1 MAAAGKSGVNVGDQV
16 KALADGMGVLKQA
29 GVTNA
34 DVKMVA
40 DMISML
46 GNVMAELEYNASGA
60 NAVTQIANALV
71 ALGSI
76 PQNVIDTIN
85 QLTRVDYRAIAQM
98 FAVFNDIGTFDNID
112 NLDDLIDFAKNF
124 TDSNPEALIGFVK
137 LFNDIDEGT
146 VRSMMMSMNALKQLS
161 VLSDEL
167 DIEQAKHIAEIGKY
181 LDISTGT
188 YLSDFINSFK
198 DMSP

>member
-1 MAAAGKSGVNVGDQV
+1 VAAAGKSGVNVGDQV

-46 GNVMAELEYNASGA
+46 GNAMAELEYNASGA

-76 PQNVIDTIN
+76 PQDVIDTIN
-85 QLTRVDYRAIAQM
+85 QLTRVDYRAVAQM

-167 DIEQAKHIAEIGKY
+167 DIDQAKHIAEIGKY

>member
-16 KALADGMGVLKQA
+16 KVLADGMSVLKQA

-46 GNVMAELEYNASGA
+46 GNAMAELEYNASGA

-85 QLTRVDYRAIAQM
+85 QLTRVDYRAVAQM

-112 NLDDLIDFAKNF
+112 NLDDLIDFTKNF

-167 DIEQAKHIAEIGKY
+167 DIDQAKHIAEIGKY

>member
-46 GNVMAELEYNASGA
+46 GNAMAELEYNASGA

-76 PQNVIDTIN
+76 PQDVIDTIN
-85 QLTRVDYRAIAQM
+85 
-98 FAVFNDIGTFDNID
+98 
-112 NLDDLIDFAKNF
+112 
-124 TDSNPEALIGFVK
+124 
-137 LFNDIDEGT
+137 
-146 VRSMMMSMNALKQLS
+146 
-161 VLSDEL
+161 
-167 DIEQAKHIAEIGKY
+167 
-181 LDISTGT
+181 
-188 YLSDFINSFK
+188 
-198 DMSP
+198 

>member
-16 KALADGMGVLKQA
+16 KVLADGMSVLKQA

-46 GNVMAELEYNASGA
+46 GNTMAELEYNASGA

-76 PQNVIDTIN
+76 PQDVIDTIN
-85 QLTRVDYRAIAQM
+85 QLTRVDYRAVAQM

-167 DIEQAKHIAEIGKY
+167 DI
-181 LDISTGT
+181 D
-188 YLSDFINSFK
+188 
-198 DMSP
+198 